1 MFFIIFIT
9 IASFV
14 LFIKFYDEDLLDK
27 LEYGII
33 CIFMWGSMILLIT
46 IFIYIIIGGLTHG

>member
-27 LEYGII
+27 LEYGIL
-33 CIFMWGSMILLIT
+33 CIFMWGGLILLIT
-46 IFIYIIIGGLTHG
+46 IFIYIIIEGLKHG